1 MSDAKNVTMSDVE
14 LEKAEIETA
23 ISDEILDEG
32 VPAPEE
38 ESPEEEAPEKEET
51 AFEEEKKEVSAKE
64 EKKPPKKE
72 EKKPPAKKEE
82 KKMQNSPYPTE
93 YGEMM
98 KICVPKD
105 KLNPSDDIIPV
116 HINNFSWKIVRGEP
130 AMVPEA
136 VYDMLHAGGYL

>member
-1 MSDAKNVTMSDVE
+1 MSDAKNVTKSDVE
-14 LEKAEIETA
+14 LEKAEIEA
-23 ISDEILDEG
+23 AMSDETLDEARL
-32 VPAPEE
+32 VPEEEIHEEGAPEE
-38 ESPEEEAPEKEET
+38 EE
-51 AFEEEKKEVSAKE
+51 KEVSAKE

-82 KKMQNSPYPTE
+82 KKMQNSPYPVE

-116 HINNFSWKIVRGEP
+116 HINNFSWEIVRGKT
-130 AMVPEA
+130 MTVPEA
-136 VYDMLHAGGYL
+136 VYDVLHTGGYL